1 MGGAHWGLTEMSER
15 PAYEK
20 YSFPH
25 NFTEADFDQFVISV
39 SDDGASDI
47 TLQSGDFA
55 FGEFKRRLVRV
66 SERVI
71 SHTDMTR
78 ILDMKYGPTG
88 TGLLGAGKKIDF
100 DLKALRGDDLVVYRA
115 NVVRCRVAGGRGMSL
130 TLRPIPAAPLTL
142 DQLGIESEL
151 RDLFFPRYGLIFVV
165 GTTGSGKTTLLA
177 ATLRERAEKRPWDP
191 VKIGTIE
198 DPVEFS
204 FKGLGRGVM
213 PEISQI
219 QLGEDI
225 THYPDA
231 ASAAMRRKLHVIVMG
246 EVRDQETAH
255 LAMELAETGHNVLAT
270 MHVDEPQQAIER
282 MVSFY
287 PTSAGAAIASKLKA
301 NLRLIVAQ
309 KLTTGVKGDVVA
321 IRSWL
326 EFNEEFKEQLGE
338 LPHHQWE
345 AHAKRVLRERKLDMR
360 TRAAQKVR
368 DGAISLRSFCE
379 VTSMS
384 TMRATEYLREEGIE
398 FDEQ

>member
-1 MGGAHWGLTEMSER
+1 MAETAS
-15 PAYEK
+15 YEK
-20 YSFPH
+20 YDFPH
-25 NFTEADFDQFVISV
+25 NFTEADFDRFVISL

-47 TLQSGDFA
+47 TLQSGDYAFA
-55 FGEFKRRLVRV
+55 EFRRRLVRV
-66 SERVI
+66 SERVV
-71 SHTDMTR
+71 SHTDMER
-78 ILDMKYGPTG
+78 IISMKYGPTG
-88 TGLLGAGKKIDF
+88 TGLLAAGQKIDF
-100 DLKALRGDDLVVYRA
+100 DLKTLRGDELVVYRA
-115 NVVRCRVAGGRGMSL
+115 NIVRCRVAGGRGASM
-130 TLRPIPAAPLTL
+130 TLRPIPAMPPTL
-142 DQLGIESEL
+142 DQLGIEKEL
-151 RDLFFPRYGLIFVV
+151 RDLLFPRYGLIFVV

-177 ATLRERAEKRPWDP
+177 STLMERGNNRPWDP

-204 FKGLGRGVM
+204 FKGVGRGRM

-225 THYPDA
+225 KHYPDA

-287 PTSAGAAIASKLKA
+287 PTSAAAAIASKLKA
-301 NLRLIVAQ
+301 NLRLVVAQ
-309 KLTTGVKGDVVA
+309 KLTTGTAGNVVA

-326 EFNEEFKEQLGE
+326 EFDEEFKEQLGE
-338 LPHHQWE
+338 IPHHQWE
-345 AHAKRVLRERKLDMR
+345 AHAKKVLRERRLDIK
-360 TRAAQKVR
+360 TRAAELVR
-368 DGAISLRSFCE
+368 QGAISLRSFCE

-384 TMRATEYLREEGIE
+384 VMRAKVYLTDEGIE
-398 FDEQ
+398 FNEQ